1 MPKVT
6 LPDGKVLVG
15 PAADAYLAA
24 QKKAEKEAKKALEKK
39 KVDALKSGDA
49 DAAWA
54 AGAELASAKSSS
66 NQSSTEAFQSAAL
79 DEIRSG
85 SHGYRFYRITSA
97 VDALSFNGSPCVSE
111 ETLKDGFARN
121 HYGSRS
127 YETYVA
133 TVTADV
139 VLEVHPEHRKKN
151 GKATISIADGCLVA
165 VKEGEGVVHKH
176 AVNFAMSKCTKLQSI
191 SVMHQYICAVIPKEM
206 EASVCPV

>member
-24 QKKAEKEAKKALEKK
+24 QKKAEKEAKKALEAAK
-39 KVDALKSGDA
+39 KSGDV
-49 DAAWA
+49 AAACA
-54 AGAELASAKSSS
+54 AAAELASTKSSS
-66 NQSSTEAFQSAAL
+66 NQSSSDAFQSATL
-79 DEIRSG
+79 DDVRSG

-111 ETLKDGFARN
+111 ETLKDGFAKN

-139 VLEVHPEHRKKN
+139 VLEVHPDNMKKN
-151 GKATISIADGCLVA
+151 GKASINISDGCIVA

-176 AVNFAMSKCTKLQSI
+176 AVNFAMSKCSKLQNV
-191 SVMHQYICAVIPKEM
+191 SVKHMYICAVIPSEM
-206 EASVCPV
+206 ESLCNA